1 MNVSDTRPHVLL
13 AAGGTGGHVFPAEAL
28 ASELMDRGFRLGLV
42 TDKRGKAYGGALG
55 ELETHHILAG
65 GIAGKSVPARIK
77 SVMELG
83 LGTWQAWRLLKDLR
97 PDAVVGFGGYASVP
111 TMMAASFTAIP
122 TAIHEQN
129 ALLGKPIQV
138 GGFNALLG
146 RANRL
151 LAGRVKA
158 IATSFADTR
167 GFPLGADQKIT
178 LTGMPVRA
186 PIAAKA
192 DTPYPVSEGDAPLG
206 ILVLGGSQGA
216 TVLSE
221 VVPAALGKL
230 PDEIKARLD
239 VTQQCREE
247 DMSMVKKAYGESGIR
262 AHLAT
267 FIDDVPERMAK
278 CHVVISRA
286 GASTV
291 AEALTVGRPSIL
303 VPYPFA
309 ADDHQSYNAQAVD
322 AAGAGWIMP
331 QDTFTADNLAMRLDS
346 LLGLPAVLEK
356 SARCARDLG
365 RADAAKLLAD
375 MVAGL
380 IDKPQTDKPQ
390 TQGSAEA

>member
-1 MNVSDTRPHVLL
+1 MNVTDTRPHVLL

-28 ASELMDRGFRLGLV
+28 ASELMDRGYRLGLV

-55 ELETHHILAG
+55 ELETHRILAG
-65 GIAGKSVPARIK
+65 GIAGKSIPARMI

-83 LGTWQAWRLLKDLR
+83 IGTWQAWRLLKELR

-111 TMMAASFTAIP
+111 TMMAATFTSIP
-122 TAIHEQN
+122 TAIHEQ
-129 ALLGKPIQV
+129 
-138 GGFNALLG
+138 NALLG

-167 GFPLGADQKIT
+167 GLPLGADQKIT
-178 LTGMPVRA
+178 MTGMPVRA

-192 DTPYPVSEGDAPLG
+192 DTPYPVSEGDAPLCV
-206 ILVLGGSQGA
+206 LVLGGSQGA

-247 DMSMVKKAYGESGIR
+247 DMSMVKAAYGEIGIR

-278 CHVVISRA
+278 SHVVISRA

-291 AEALTVGRPSIL
+291 AEALAVGRPSIL
-303 VPYPFA
+303 VPYPYA

-331 QDTFTADNLAMRLDS
+331 QDTFTADNLALRLDS

-365 RADAAKLLAD
+365 RADAAKRLAD

-380 IDKPQTDKPQ
+380 VEHSQEQ
-390 TQGSAEA
+390 RSAEA

>member
-1 MNVSDTRPHVLL
+1 MNATDTRPHVLL

-28 ASELMDRGFRLGLV
+28 ASELMDRGYRLGLV

-55 ELETHHILAG
+55 ALETHHILAG
-65 GIAGKSVPARIK
+65 GIAGKSIPARIK

-83 LGTWQAWRLLKDLR
+83 VGTWQAWRLMKGLR

-111 TMMAASFTAIP
+111 TMMAATFTSIP
-122 TAIHEQN
+122 TVIHEQ
-129 ALLGKPIQV
+129 
-138 GGFNALLG
+138 NALLG

-151 LAGRVKA
+151 LAGRVNA

-167 GFPLGADQKIT
+167 GLPLGADQKIT

-192 DTPYPVSEGDAPLG
+192 DTPYPVSEGDAPLCV
-206 ILVLGGSQGA
+206 LVLGGSQGA
-216 TVLSE
+216 RVLSE

-230 PDEIKARLD
+230 PAEIKSRLD

-247 DMSMVKKAYGESGIR
+247 DMSMVKAAYGEIGIR

-278 CHVVISRA
+278 SHVVISRA

-291 AEALTVGRPSIL
+291 SEALAVGRPSIL

-331 QDTFTADNLAMRLDS
+331 QDAFTADNLALRLDS

-365 RADAAKLLAD
+365 RADAAKRLAD
-375 MVAGL
+375 MVANL
-380 IDKPQTDKPQ
+380 VEKSQEQ
-390 TQGSAEA
+390 RSAEA

>member
-1 MNVSDTRPHVLL
+1 MSKPHVLL

-28 ASELMDRGFRLGLV
+28 ASELMARGYRLGLV

-65 GIAGKSVPARIK
+65 GVAGKSIPARIK

-83 LGTWQAWRLLKDLR
+83 LGTWQAWRLLKELK
-97 PDAVVGFGGYASVP
+97 PDAVVGFGGYASAP
-111 TMMAASFTAIP
+111 TMMAASFTSIP
-122 TAIHEQN
+122 TAIHEQ
-129 ALLGKPIQV
+129 
-138 GGFNALLG
+138 NALLG

-167 GFPLGADQKIT
+167 GLPGGADRKT
-178 LTGMPVRA
+178 NLTGMPVRA

-192 DTPYPVSEGDAPLG
+192 DSPYPVSEGDTPLC

-221 VVPAALGKL
+221 VVPAALAKL
-230 PDEIKARLD
+230 PDEIKSRLE

-247 DMSMVKKAYGESGIR
+247 DMDAVKAAYADSGIR

-267 FIDDVPERMAK
+267 FIDDVPERMAGA
-278 CHVVISRA
+278 HLVISRA

-291 AEALTVGRPSIL
+291 AEALAVGRPSIL
-303 VPYPFA
+303 VPYPYA
-309 ADDHQSYNAQAVD
+309 ADDHQTYNAHAVD

-331 QDTFTADNLAMRLDS
+331 QDTFTADTLSVRLDS

-356 SARCARDLG
+356 AARCARDLG
-365 RADAAKLLAD
+365 RADAAKHLAD
-375 MVAGL
+375 LVASL
-380 IDKPQTDKPQ
+380 IGQQDK
-390 TQGSAEA
+390 GSAKA

>member
-1 MNVSDTRPHVLL
+1 MSDKPHVLL

-28 ASELMDRGFRLGLV
+28 ASELLKRGYRLGLV

-55 ELETHHILAG
+55 ELETYRIAAG
-65 GIAGKSVPARIK
+65 GIAGKGIFAKIK
-77 SVMELG
+77 SVLELG
-83 LGTWQAWRLLKDLR
+83 IGTLQAWRLLKRLK
-97 PDAVVGFGGYASVP
+97 PDAVIGFGGYASVP
-111 TMMAASFTAIP
+111 TMMAATFTSVR
-122 TAIHEQN
+122 TGIHEQ
-129 ALLGKPIQV
+129 
-138 GGFNALLG
+138 NALLG

-151 LAGRVKA
+151 LAGRVDA
-158 IATSFADTR
+158 IASSFADTR
-167 GFPLGADQKIT
+167 GVPADNANSIK

-186 PIAAKA
+186 PIAEKA
-192 DTPYPVSEGDAPLG
+192 DAPFPPTEGDAPLG
-206 ILVLGGSQGA
+206 VLVLGGSQGA

-221 VVPAALGKL
+221 VVPAALAKL
-230 PDEIKARLD
+230 PDDIKARLD

-247 DMSMVKKAYGESGIR
+247 DLQSVQDAYSATGIR

-278 CHVVISRA
+278 AHVVISRA

-291 AEALTVGRPSIL
+291 SEALAIGRPSIL

-309 ADDHQSYNAQAVD
+309 ADDHQTYNAQAVD

-356 SARCARDLG
+356 AARCAKDLG
-365 RADAAKLLAD
+365 EADAAKHLAD
-375 MVAGL
+375 MVAEL
-380 IDKPQTDKPQ
+380 ID
-390 TQGSAEA
+390 GSAKH

>member
-1 MNVSDTRPHVLL
+1 MSKPHVLL

-28 ASELMDRGFRLGLV
+28 ASELMDRGYRLGLV

-55 ELETHHILAG
+55 ALETHHILAG
-65 GIAGKSVPARIK
+65 GIAGKSIPARIK
-77 SVMELG
+77 SVMELA
-83 LGTWQAWRLLKDLR
+83 LGTWQAWRLLKSLK

-111 TMMAASFTAIP
+111 TMMAATFTDIP
-122 TAIHEQN
+122 TAIHEQ
-129 ALLGKPIQV
+129 
-138 GGFNALLG
+138 NALLG

-167 GFPLGADQKIT
+167 GLTQGSDQKIN

-186 PIAAKA
+186 PITAKA
-192 DTPYPVSEGDAPLG
+192 GAPYPGTEGGDLSV
-206 ILVLGGSQGA
+206 LVLGGSQGA

-221 VVPAALGKL
+221 VVPAALAKL

-247 DMSMVKKAYGESGIR
+247 DLDAVKQAYGESGIR

-267 FIDDVPERMAK
+267 FIDDVPERMANA
-278 CHVVISRA
+278 HLVISRA

-291 AEALTVGRPSIL
+291 SEALAVGRPSIL
-303 VPYPFA
+303 VPYPHA
-309 ADDHQSYNAQAVD
+309 ADDHQTYNAHAVD

-331 QDTFTADNLAMRLDS
+331 QNTFTADNLAMRLDS

-356 SARCARDLG
+356 AARCAHDLG
-365 RADAAKLLAD
+365 RAQAAKHLAD
-375 MVAGL
+375 LVSDLVGQ
-380 IDKPQTDKPQ
+380 KE
-390 TQGSAEA
+390 QGSGEA

>member
-1 MNVSDTRPHVLL
+1 MSASDTRPHVLL

-28 ASELMDRGFRLGLV
+28 ASELMDRGYRLGLV

-55 ELETHHILAG
+55 ALETHHILAG

-77 SVMELG
+77 SGFALG
-83 LGTWQAWRLLKDLR
+83 LGTWQAWRLMKTLR
-97 PDAVVGFGGYASVP
+97 PNAVVGFGGYASVP
-111 TMMAASFTAIP
+111 TMMAASFTSIP
-122 TAIHEQN
+122 TAIHEQ
-129 ALLGKPIQV
+129 
-138 GGFNALLG
+138 NALLG

-158 IATSFADTR
+158 IATSFVDTP
-167 GFPLGADQKIT
+167 GLPPGADAKIT

-192 DTPYPVSEGDAPLG
+192 DTPYPPSEGDAPLG

-221 VVPAALGKL
+221 VVPAALAKL

-247 DMSMVKKAYGESGIR
+247 DLDAVKKAYGDSGIR

-267 FIDDVPERMAK
+267 FIDDVPERMVK
-278 CHVVISRA
+278 SHLVISRA

-291 AEALTVGRPSIL
+291 AEALAVGRPSIL

-309 ADDHQSYNAQAVD
+309 ADDHQRYNAQAVD
-322 AAGAGWIMP
+322 AAGAGWLMP
-331 QDTFTADNLAMRLDS
+331 QDTFTADNLALRLDS

-365 RADAAKLLAD
+365 RADAAKRLAD

-380 IDKPQTDKPQ
+380 VEHTHQK
-390 TQGSAEA
+390 GSAEA

>member
-1 MNVSDTRPHVLL
+1 MNVTDTRPHVLL

-28 ASELMDRGFRLGLV
+28 ASELMDRGYRLGLV

-55 ELETHHILAG
+55 ALETYHILAG
-65 GIAGKSVPARIK
+65 GIAGKSIPARIK

-83 LGTWQAWRLLKDLR
+83 IGTWQAWRLLKDLR

-111 TMMAASFTAIP
+111 TMMAATFTSIP
-122 TAIHEQN
+122 TVIHEQ
-129 ALLGKPIQV
+129 
-138 GGFNALLG
+138 NALLG

-167 GFPLGADQKIT
+167 GLPLGADQKIT
-178 LTGMPVRA
+178 MTGMPVRA

-192 DTPYPVSEGDAPLG
+192 DTPYPVSEGDAPLCV
-206 ILVLGGSQGA
+206 LVLGGSQGA

-230 PDEIKARLD
+230 PDEIKSRLD

-247 DMSMVKKAYGESGIR
+247 DMSMVKAAYGKIGIR

-278 CHVVISRA
+278 SHVVISRA

-291 AEALTVGRPSIL
+291 AEALAVGRPSVL

-309 ADDHQSYNAQAVD
+309 ADDHQNYNAQAVD

-331 QDTFTADNLAMRLDS
+331 QDAFTADNLALRLDS

-365 RADAAKLLAD
+365 RADAAKRLAD
-375 MVAGL
+375 VVTSL
-380 IDKPQTDKPQ
+380 VEQSQ
-390 TQGSAEA
+390 EQRSAEA

>member
-1 MNVSDTRPHVLL
+1 MSKPHVLL

-28 ASELMDRGFRLGLV
+28 ASELMDRGYRLGLV

-55 ELETHHILAG
+55 ALETHHILAG

-83 LGTWQAWRLLKDLR
+83 VGTWQAWRLLKGLQ

-111 TMMAASFTAIP
+111 TMMAATFTTIP
-122 TAIHEQN
+122 TAIHEQ
-129 ALLGKPIQV
+129 
-138 GGFNALLG
+138 NALLG

-151 LAGRVKA
+151 LAGRVNA
-158 IATSFADTR
+158 IATSFEDMR
-167 GFPLGADQKIT
+167 GLPKGAEHKIT

-186 PIAAKA
+186 PIAAMA
-192 DTPYPVSEGDAPLG
+192 DAPYPDIEGGAPLG
-206 ILVLGGSQGA
+206 VLVLGGSQGA

-221 VVPAALGKL
+221 VVPAALIKL
-230 PDEIKARLD
+230 PEDIKARLD

-247 DMSMVKKAYGESGIR
+247 DMDGVKKIYSEHGIR

-267 FIDDVPERMAK
+267 FIDDVPDRMVKA
-278 CHVVISRA
+278 HLVISRA

-291 AEALTVGRPSIL
+291 AEALAVGRPSIL
-303 VPYPFA
+303 VPYPYA
-309 ADDHQSYNAQAVD
+309 ADDHQTYNAQAVD

-331 QDTFTADNLAMRLDS
+331 QDMFTPDNLAVRLDS
-346 LLGLPAVLEK
+346 LLGLPAVLVK
-356 SARCARDLG
+356 AARCARDLG
-365 RADAAKLLAD
+365 RASAAKHLAD

-380 IDKPQTDKPQ
+380 IDQSNK
-390 TQGSAEA
+390 GSTER

>member
-1 MNVSDTRPHVLL
+1 MSATDTRPHVLL

-28 ASELMDRGFRLGLV
+28 ASELMDRGYRLGLV

-55 ELETHHILAG
+55 ALETHHILAG
-65 GIAGKSVPARIK
+65 GIAGKSIPARIK

-83 LGTWQAWRLLKDLR
+83 LGTWQAWRLLKSLR

-111 TMMAASFTAIP
+111 TMMAATFTSIP
-122 TAIHEQN
+122 TAIHEQ
-129 ALLGKPIQV
+129 
-138 GGFNALLG
+138 NALLG

-167 GFPLGADQKIT
+167 GLPLGADQKIT

-192 DTPYPVSEGDAPLG
+192 DTPYPVSEGDAPLCV
-206 ILVLGGSQGA
+206 LVLGGSQGA

-230 PDEIKARLD
+230 PDEIKSRLD

-247 DMSMVKKAYGESGIR
+247 DMSMVKAAYGKIGIR

-278 CHVVISRA
+278 SHVMISRA

-291 AEALTVGRPSIL
+291 AEALAVGRPSVL

-309 ADDHQSYNAQAVD
+309 ADDHQNYNAQAVD

-331 QDTFTADNLAMRLDS
+331 QDAFTADNLALRLDS

-365 RADAAKLLAD
+365 RADAAKRLAD
-375 MVAGL
+375 VVTSL
-380 IDKPQTDKPQ
+380 VEQSQ
-390 TQGSAEA
+390 EQRSAEA

>member
-1 MNVSDTRPHVLL
+1 MNAADPRPHVLL

-28 ASELMDRGFRLGLV
+28 ASELMDRGYRLGLV

-55 ELETHHILAG
+55 ALETHHILAG
-65 GIAGKSVPARIK
+65 GIAGKSIPARIK

-83 LGTWQAWRLLKDLR
+83 VGTWQAWRLMKGLR

-111 TMMAASFTAIP
+111 TMMAATFTSIP
-122 TAIHEQN
+122 TVIHEQ
-129 ALLGKPIQV
+129 
-138 GGFNALLG
+138 NALLG

-167 GFPLGADQKIT
+167 GLPLGADQKIT

-192 DTPYPVSEGDAPLG
+192 DTPYPVSEGDAPLCV
-206 ILVLGGSQGA
+206 LVLGGSQGA
-216 TVLSE
+216 RVLSE

-230 PDEIKARLD
+230 PAEIKSRLD

-247 DMSMVKKAYGESGIR
+247 DMSMVKAAYGEIGIR

-278 CHVVISRA
+278 SHVVISRA

-291 AEALTVGRPSIL
+291 SEALAVGRPSIL

-331 QDTFTADNLAMRLDS
+331 QDAFTADNLALRLDS

-365 RADAAKLLAD
+365 RADAAKRLAD
-375 MVAGL
+375 MVANL
-380 IDKPQTDKPQ
+380 VEKSQEQ
-390 TQGSAEA
+390 RSAEA

>member
-1 MNVSDTRPHVLL
+1 MNATDTRPHVLL

-28 ASELMDRGFRLGLV
+28 ASELMDRGYRLGLV

-55 ELETHHILAG
+55 ALETHHILAG
-65 GIAGKSVPARIK
+65 GIAGKSIPARIK

-83 LGTWQAWRLLKDLR
+83 IGTWQAWRLMKGLR
-97 PDAVVGFGGYASVP
+97 PDAVIGFGGYASVP
-111 TMMAASFTAIP
+111 TMMAATFTSIP
-122 TAIHEQN
+122 TVIHEQ
-129 ALLGKPIQV
+129 
-138 GGFNALLG
+138 NALLG

-167 GFPLGADQKIT
+167 GLPLGADQKIT

-192 DTPYPVSEGDAPLG
+192 DTPYPVSEGDAPLCV
-206 ILVLGGSQGA
+206 LVLGGSQGA
-216 TVLSE
+216 RVLSE

-230 PDEIKARLD
+230 PAEIKSRLD

-247 DMSMVKKAYGESGIR
+247 DMSMVKAAYGEIGIR

-278 CHVVISRA
+278 SHVVISRA

-291 AEALTVGRPSIL
+291 AEALAVGRPSIL

-331 QDTFTADNLAMRLDS
+331 QDAFTADNLALRLDS

-365 RADAAKLLAD
+365 RADAAKRLAD
-375 MVAGL
+375 VVTSL
-380 IDKPQTDKPQ
+380 VEQSQ
-390 TQGSAEA
+390 EQRSAEA

>member
-28 ASELMDRGFRLGLV
+28 ASELMDRGYRLGLV

-111 TMMAASFTAIP
+111 TMMAASFTSIP
-122 TAIHEQN
+122 TAIHEQ
-129 ALLGKPIQV
+129 
-138 GGFNALLG
+138 NALLG

-167 GFPLGADQKIT
+167 GFPLGVDQKIT
-178 LTGMPVRA
+178 MTGMPVRA

-206 ILVLGGSQGA
+206 VLVLGGSQGA

-278 CHVVISRA
+278 SHVVISRA

-291 AEALTVGRPSIL
+291 AEALAVGRPSIL

-331 QDTFTADNLAMRLDS
+331 QDTFTADNLALRLDS

-365 RADAAKLLAD
+365 RADAAKRLAD
-375 MVAGL
+375 VVTSL
-380 IDKPQTDKPQ
+380 VEQSQ
-390 TQGSAEA
+390 EQRSAEA

>member
-1 MNVSDTRPHVLL
+1 MNVTDTRPHVLL

-28 ASELMDRGFRLGLV
+28 ASELMDRGYRLGLV

-55 ELETHHILAG
+55 ALETYHILAG
-65 GIAGKSVPARIK
+65 GIAGKSIAARIK

-83 LGTWQAWRLLKDLR
+83 IGTWQAWRLLKDLR

-111 TMMAASFTAIP
+111 TMMAATFTSIP
-122 TAIHEQN
+122 TVIHEQ
-129 ALLGKPIQV
+129 
-138 GGFNALLG
+138 NALLG

-167 GFPLGADQKIT
+167 GLPLGADQKIT

-192 DTPYPVSEGDAPLG
+192 DTPYPVSEGDAPLCV
-206 ILVLGGSQGA
+206 LVLGGSQGA

-230 PDEIKARLD
+230 PDEIKSRLD
-239 VTQQCREE
+239 VTQQCRAE
-247 DMSMVKKAYGESGIR
+247 DMSMVKAAYGEIGIR
-262 AHLAT
+262 AHLAI

-278 CHVVISRA
+278 SHVVISRA

-291 AEALTVGRPSIL
+291 AEALAVGRPSIL

-309 ADDHQSYNAQAVD
+309 ADDHQNYNAQAVD

-331 QDTFTADNLAMRLDS
+331 QDAFTADNLALRLDS

-365 RADAAKLLAD
+365 RADAAKRLAD
-375 MVAGL
+375 VVTNL
-380 IDKPQTDKPQ
+380 VEQSQ
-390 TQGSAEA
+390 EQRSAEA

>member
-1 MNVSDTRPHVLL
+1 MNSPHVLL

-28 ASELMDRGFRLGLV
+28 ASELMDRDYRLGLV

-55 ELETHHILAG
+55 ALETHRILAG

-77 SVMELG
+77 SVVELG

-111 TMMAASFTAIP
+111 TMMAASFTSIP
-122 TAIHEQN
+122 TAIHEQ
-129 ALLGKPIQV
+129 
-138 GGFNALLG
+138 NALLG

-151 LAGRVKA
+151 LAGRVNA
-158 IATSFADTR
+158 IATSFESTR
-167 GFPLGADQKIT
+167 GLPSDAMHKAV

-192 DTPYPVSEGDAPLG
+192 NTPYPISEGGAPLG

-221 VVPAALGKL
+221 VVPAALAKL
-230 PDEIKARLD
+230 SDDIKARLD

-247 DMSMVKKAYGESGIR
+247 DMADVRKAYGESGIR

-267 FIDDVPERMAK
+267 FIDDVPERLAAS
-278 CHVVISRA
+278 HLVISRA

-291 AEALTVGRPSIL
+291 AEALAVGRPSIL

-309 ADDHQSYNAQAVD
+309 ADDHQSDNAQAVD

-331 QDTFTADNLAMRLDS
+331 QDTFTADNLALRLDS

-365 RADAAKLLAD
+365 RADAAKHLAD

-380 IDKPQTDKPQ
+380 VENSQRLR
-390 TQGSAEA
+390 SAEA

>member
-1 MNVSDTRPHVLL
+1 MNATDTRPHVLL

-28 ASELMDRGFRLGLV
+28 ASELMDRGYRLGLV

-55 ELETHHILAG
+55 ALETHHILAG
-65 GIAGKSVPARIK
+65 GIAGKSIPARIK

-83 LGTWQAWRLLKDLR
+83 LGAWQAWRLLKKLR

-111 TMMAASFTAIP
+111 TMMAATFTSIP
-122 TAIHEQN
+122 TAIHEQ
-129 ALLGKPIQV
+129 
-138 GGFNALLG
+138 NALLG

-151 LAGRVKA
+151 LAGRVNA

-167 GFPLGADQKIT
+167 GLPVGADRKIT

-230 PDEIKARLD
+230 PEQIKARLD

-247 DMSMVKKAYGESGIR
+247 DISMVKAAYGEIGVR

-267 FIDDVPERMAK
+267 FIDDVPERLGKA
-278 CHVVISRA
+278 HVVISRA

-291 AEALTVGRPSIL
+291 AEALAVGRPSIL
-303 VPYPFA
+303 VPYPYA

-331 QDTFTADNLAMRLDS
+331 QDTFTADNLALRLDS

-365 RADAAKLLAD
+365 RADAAKHLAD

-380 IDKPQTDKPQ
+380 IEHSQEQ
-390 TQGSAEA
+390 RSAEA

>member
-1 MNVSDTRPHVLL
+1 MSVSDTRPHVLL

-28 ASELMDRGFRLGLV
+28 ASELMGRGYRLGLV

-55 ELETHHILAG
+55 DLETHHILAG

-129 ALLGKPIQV
+129 ALLG
-138 GGFNALLG
+138 

-192 DTPYPVSEGDAPLG
+192 DTPYPMSEGDAPLG
-206 ILVLGGSQGA
+206 VLVLGGSQGA

-221 VVPAALGKL
+221 VVPAALAKL
-230 PDEIKARLD
+230 PDEIKSRLD

-247 DMSMVKKAYGESGIR
+247 DMPMVKKAYGESGIR

-278 CHVVISRA
+278 SHVVISRA

-291 AEALTVGRPSIL
+291 AEALAVGRPSIL

-365 RADAAKLLAD
+365 RADAAKRLAD
-375 MVAGL
+375 VVTSL
-380 IDKPQTDKPQ
+380 VEQSQ
-390 TQGSAEA
+390 EQRSAEV

>member
-1 MNVSDTRPHVLL
+1 MSKPHVLL

-42 TDKRGKAYGGALG
+42 TDKRGQAYGGALG

-77 SVMELG
+77 SVFELG
-83 LGTWQAWRLLKDLR
+83 MGTWQAWRLLKKLQ

-111 TMMAASFTAIP
+111 TMMAATFSDVP
-122 TAIHEQN
+122 SAIHEQ
-129 ALLGKPIQV
+129 
-138 GGFNALLG
+138 NALLG

-151 LAGRVKA
+151 LAGRVKS

-167 GFPLGADQKIT
+167 GLPSGTSAKVT

-192 DTPYPVSEGDAPLG
+192 DAAYPSIQGNAPLG

-221 VVPAALGKL
+221 VVPAALAKL
-230 PDEIKARLD
+230 PDEIKLRLD

-247 DMSMVKKAYGESGIR
+247 DMDVVKQAYAQSGIR

-267 FIDDVPERMAK
+267 FIDDVPERMTKA
-278 CHVVISRA
+278 HLMISRA
-286 GASTV
+286 GASSV
-291 AEALTVGRPSIL
+291 SEALAVGRPSIL
-303 VPYPFA
+303 VPYPYA
-309 ADDHQSYNAQAVD
+309 ADDHQSFNAQAVD

-331 QDTFTADNLAMRLDS
+331 QDTFNADTLSVRLDS

-356 SARCARDLG
+356 ASRCARDLG
-365 RADAAKLLAD
+365 RAQAAKHLAD
-375 MVAGL
+375 LVSNL
-380 IDKPQTDKPQ
+380 IGHKQ
-390 TQGSAEA
+390 QGSADK